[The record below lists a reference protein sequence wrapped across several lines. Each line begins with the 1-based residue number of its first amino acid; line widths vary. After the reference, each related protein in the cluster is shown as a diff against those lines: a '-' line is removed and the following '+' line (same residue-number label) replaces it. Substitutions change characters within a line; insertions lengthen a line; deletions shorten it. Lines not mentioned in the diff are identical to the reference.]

1 MDRLRLGHAIDHNR
15 GLTPP
20 VRFAHAAHG
29 LLGGPA
35 FWAALCA
42 IVIVAIMPLDAAIKR
57 PLRAFGESLGGDIER
72 ELKLIEQ
79 FGGVTS
85 LVIAG
90 VLILR
95 LDAARRVRVW
105 DMALASASTG
115 LISFVSKVVIGRT
128 RPVLQDHEVVLGTTN
143 AMATTKS
150 EGPVYTWEVWE
161 RGISQLWSMPSSH
174 TSAAFAL
181 ATFLAIV
188 YPQLRGMAYSI
199 AVIVGISRVMT
210 GAHWPTDVLAGAL
223 IGYWVAAVVVRRKL
237 GQRAVQRLLGRGS
250 DGV

>member
-1 MDRLRLGHAIDHNR
+1 MDQLRLGHAIDHNR
-15 GLTPP
+15 GLALP
-20 VRFAHAAHG
+20 VRLTHAAHG
-29 LLGGPA
+29 LLGGPV
-35 FWAALCA
+35 FWAALFA

-57 PLRAFGESLGGDIER
+57 PLYAIGEGLGGDIER

-85 LVIAG
+85 LVITG

-95 LDAARRVRVW
+95 LDAAKRIRVW

-115 LISFVSKVVIGRT
+115 LISFISKVVIGRT
-128 RPVLQDHEVVLGTTN
+128 RPVLQNHEVVLGTTN
-143 AMATTKS
+143 ALATTKS
-150 EGPVYTWEVWE
+150 EGPVYTWEFWE

-188 YPQLRGMAYSI
+188 YPKLRGMAYTI
-199 AVIVGISRVMT
+199 AVVVGVSRVMT

-223 IGYWVAAVVVRRKL
+223 IGYWVSSVVVQRKL
-237 GQRAVQRLLGRGS
+237 GQRVGLRLFGHGR
-250 DGV
+250 DGH